1 MGKIKGFNKLNKE
14 QQKLL
19 IKTDESHK
27 AIVGNDYKDGWTL
40 VSVKPLGRDLKVTFK
55 NGKWLHYTPDGRWY

>member
-1 MGKIKGFNKLNKE
+1 MENVKGFDKLTKE
-14 QQKLL
+14 QKQLL
-19 IKTDESHK
+19 IRTNERHK
-27 AIVGNDYKDGWTL
+27 AVAGNDYKDGWTP